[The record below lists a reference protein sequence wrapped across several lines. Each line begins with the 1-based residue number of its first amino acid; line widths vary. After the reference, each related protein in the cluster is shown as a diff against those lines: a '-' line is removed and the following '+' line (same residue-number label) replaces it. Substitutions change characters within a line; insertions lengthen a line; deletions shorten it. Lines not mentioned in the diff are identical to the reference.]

1 MPTILPH
8 NKHNTIH
15 MKRIVLSTL
24 ALCGALIAT
33 ADVKP
38 GFSSVVVTSPT
49 GETTTITLTDA
60 MVTSFTAADAIF
72 SDGTNEVAIPLADLR
87 SYTFVE
93 AVIPEGINAPLLN
106 LGDAN
111 AEIFTLDGRL
121 VRSASSLSLDGLQ
134 TGTYIVRSGNRTIKV
149 NHK

>member
-1 MPTILPH
+1 
-8 NKHNTIH
+8 

-38 GFSSVVVTSPT
+38 GYSSVVVTSPT

-72 SDGTNEVAIPLADLR
+72 SDGTNEVAIPLANLR

-93 AVIPEGINAPLLN
+93 AVIPEGISAPLLN
-106 LGDAN
+106 LGGAN

>member
-1 MPTILPH
+1 
-8 NKHNTIH
+8 
-15 MKRIVLSTL
+15 MKRIILPTL
-24 ALCGALIAT
+24 ALCSALTAA

-38 GFSSVVVTSPT
+38 GYSSVVVRTQT

-60 MVTSFTAADAIF
+60 MKTTFTAADAIF
-72 SDGTNEVAIPLADLR
+72 SDGTTEVAIPLADLR

-93 AVIPEGINAPLLN
+93 AIIPEGINAPLLN

-111 AEIFTLDGRL
+111 TEIFTIDGRL
-121 VRSASSLSLDGLQ
+121 VRTASSLSLDGLQ

-149 NHK
+149 SHK